1 MKRNYRNRIDRLE
14 KSVRSRRASIP
25 RIPFSDSPEAVAL
38 RRELLDIASRE
49 AEAHGWD
56 DVWTIRQGLLQHDR
70 AREVMCLL
78 AEAEAGLTLTAGQDG
93 PTDESTT

>member
-1 MKRNYRNRIDRLE
+1 MKRSYRTRLDRLQAAQ
-14 KSVRSRRASIP
+14 SRRATLP
-25 RIPFSDSPEAVAL
+25 QIPFSDSPEAVAL

-70 AREVMCLL
+70 VREVMALL
-78 AEAEAGLTLTAGQDG
+78 AEAEAGLTVTAREDG